1 MKQSLLTVVFSIV
14 VVSIA
19 AADDWPQ
26 FRGLNRDGIS
36 KEKGLLQKWPAKGPK
51 LLWTYQ
57 DAGLGHS
64 SFAIAKG
71 VLYTLGTDYDFKNP
85 DKGATSEFVIAIDV
99 KSGKELWRVKY
110 APLYASKN
118 NAYGDGPR
126 ATPTIDGN
134 LLFVLGGQGEL
145 VCFDISAKAKEVWRK
160 NLANDFGGELMTGY
174 GYAES
179 PLIDGDHLLCT
190 PGGANGTVA
199 ALDKKTGKLVWQSK
213 AWTDKAPYSSVAVG
227 DIQGVRQYVQ
237 IGFDATKLVGSV
249 AGIEAKTGKLL
260 WKAPIFSGTNDGV
273 STAPVIKGNEVFVS
287 APWGGG
293 CHLFEIAKNQMAK
306 DLYPKKAQKFF
317 RSTFGGLVVLDDKIY
332 GHSET
337 GWCCQDWKTGD
348 AKWLE
353 RRQLKCSS
361 GAIVAADD
369 RLFLYTDEGEVALVE
384 ASPKEPM
391 NLISSFTIPKRSAI
405 PPNRTT
411 SRMARVWPHPAISD
425 GVLYLRDHE
434 FIFAF
439 AIK

>member
-1 MKQSLLTVVFSIV
+1 MKQSLLAALFGIV
-14 VVSIA
+14 AVSFA

-26 FRGLNRDGIS
+26 FRGINRDGIS
-36 KEKGLLQKWPAKGPK
+36 KEKGLLHKWPDKGPK
-51 LLWTYQ
+51 LLWTYK

-64 SFAIAKG
+64 SFAIVKG
-71 VLYTLGTDYDFKNP
+71 VLYTLGTDYDFKNA
-85 DKGATSEFVIAIDV
+85 DKGAKDEFVIAIDV

-110 APLYASKN
+110 ASLYASKG

-126 ATPTIDGN
+126 STPTIDGN
-134 LLFVLGGQGEL
+134 LLYVLGGQGDL

-160 NLANDFGGELMTGY
+160 NLTADFGGELMTGY

-179 PLIDGDHLLCT
+179 PLIDGDHLICT
-190 PGGANGTVA
+190 PGGANGAVV

-213 AWTDKAPYSSVAVG
+213 TWTDKAPYGSVAVG

-237 IGFDATKLVGSV
+237 IGYSAKLVGSV
-249 AGIEAKTGKLL
+249 AGVEAKTGKLL
-260 WKAPIFSGTNDGV
+260 WTAQIFSGQNDGA
-273 STAPVIKGNEVFVS
+273 STPPVIKGNEVFVS
-287 APWGGG
+287 APWVAGS
-293 CHLFEIAKNQMAK
+293 HLFEIGKNQTPK
-306 DLYPKKAQKFF
+306 ELYSKKAQKRF

-337 GWCCQDWKTGD
+337 GWCCLDWKTG
-348 AKWLE
+348 AEEWLD
-353 RRQLKCSS
+353 RGQLKCSS
-361 GAIVAADD
+361 GAVIAADGK
-369 RLFLYTDEGEVALVE
+369 LYMYTEEGEAALVD
-384 ASPKEPM
+384 ASPKPPM
-391 NLISSFTIPKRSAI
+391 NVVSSFTIPERSAI
-405 PPNRTT
+405 PPNRVT